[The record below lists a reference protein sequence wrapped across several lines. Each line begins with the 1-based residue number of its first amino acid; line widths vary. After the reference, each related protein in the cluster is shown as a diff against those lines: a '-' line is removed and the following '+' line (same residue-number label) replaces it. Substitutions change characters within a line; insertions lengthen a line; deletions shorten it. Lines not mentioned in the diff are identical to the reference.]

1 MVGVGHVGEWLPG
14 RAERRSDRAKV
25 PEVSHVQGELA
36 EHPALV
42 RITQWEAE
50 SRPPGHGQ
58 KGNQDGNQRPADPGF
73 CQARRHRVHR
83 LTIVSTIVGDR
94 AVVAAWVGSTNLG
107 DELVFSVLRRLLSD
121 RDIEVV
127 VPSVN
132 PTDTTAAHQ
141 VDAFSHLDPW
151 ALRRH
156 LRTSETLV
164 FGGGGLLQDET
175 SVWNLPWHLSRI
187 RAARRAG
194 VPWAGVGLGASGL
207 TTHRGRR
214 QVVAALV
221 DHVAVAV
228 RDQASAEI
236 LTSLGVPRVVRAADL
251 AWLADPPDRRGSGV
265 LAVCLRGPQTARWR
279 PGTPGPPAHIP
290 NATII
295 ALAAAIDATATATGL
310 STRFVALDSVADHLL
325 HQRVADRMTT
335 PADTR
340 RPNLNELLAE
350 FGDVEVAATMRYH
363 GAVAAAMAG
372 APVAT
377 LPFSPKLAALTDDLG
392 PAAVGATGPDDL
404 PRAVAAALAGK
415 RHLAASVQRL
425 TELAGVNTTTLD
437 DLLEAS

>member
-1 MVGVGHVGEWLPG
+1 M
-14 RAERRSDRAKV
+14 
-25 PEVSHVQGELA
+25 
-36 EHPALV
+36 
-42 RITQWEAE
+42 
-50 SRPPGHGQ
+50 
-58 KGNQDGNQRPADPGF
+58 
-73 CQARRHRVHR
+73 
-83 LTIVSTIVGDR
+83 GDR
-94 AVVAAWVGSTNLG
+94 AVVAAWIGSTNLG
-107 DELVFSVLRRLLSD
+107 DELVFSVLQRLLAD
-121 RDIEVV
+121 RGIEAV

-132 PTDTTAAHQ
+132 PTDTTAVHQ
-141 VDAFSHLDPW
+141 VDAFSHLDPR

-156 LRTSETLV
+156 LRASEALV

-265 LAVCLRGPQTARWR
+265 LAICLRGPQTARWR
-279 PGTPGPPAHIP
+279 PGTLGPPAHIP
-290 NATII
+290 NVTIN

-310 STRFVALDSVADHLL
+310 STRFVALDPAADQRL
-325 HQRVADRMTT
+325 HQLVADRMAT

-340 RPNLNELLAE
+340 RPNLDGLLAE
-350 FGDVEVAATMRYH
+350 FADVEVVATMRYH

-377 LPFSPKLAALTDDLG
+377 LPFSPKLAALADDLG
-392 PAAVGATGPDDL
+392 PAAVCATGPDDL
-404 PRAVAAALAGK
+404 PRAVAAALAGR
-415 RHLAASVQRL
+415 RHLAGSVQRL
-425 TELAGVNTTTLD
+425 TELAGGNTTTLD